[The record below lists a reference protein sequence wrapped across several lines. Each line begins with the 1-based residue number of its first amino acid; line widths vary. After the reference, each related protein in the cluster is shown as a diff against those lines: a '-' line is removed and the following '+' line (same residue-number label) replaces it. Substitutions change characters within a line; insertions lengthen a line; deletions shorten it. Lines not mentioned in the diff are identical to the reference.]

1 MTTLRG
7 TANWD
12 YTVTLGTGTVASGY
26 GLGVGLD
33 YRSSRHIVWT
43 ADYAFARENAPP
55 TPQNDTHTVML
66 GVRVTR

>member
-1 MTTLRG
+1 MRPC
-7 TANWD
+7 
-12 YTVTLGTGTVASGY
+12 ASSAQSTCAYFCGGVFD

-43 ADYAFARENAPP
+43 ADYAFARDNAPP
-55 TPQNDTHTVML
+55 TPQNDTHTVMV